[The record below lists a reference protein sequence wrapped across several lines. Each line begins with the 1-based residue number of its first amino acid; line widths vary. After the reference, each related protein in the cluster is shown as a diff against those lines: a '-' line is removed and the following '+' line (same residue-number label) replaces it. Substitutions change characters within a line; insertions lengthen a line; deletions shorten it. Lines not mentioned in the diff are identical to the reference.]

1 ILLGLAATLIV
12 DALWINMTAIAV
24 NDELLAKR
32 RREHVW
38 RIVFALVGGAISRY
52 GDLFASL
59 LKRLAGVK
67 DTGTLIPGHG
77 GLLDRVDAMLFLGAV
92 FVLYHRI
99 GSPSNYD
106 GVISDS
112 YQHQVARR
120 YDILAAQGR
129 G

>member
-1 ILLGLAATLIV
+1 
-12 DALWINMTAIAV
+12 
-24 NDELLAKR
+24 
-32 RREHVW
+32 
-38 RIVFALVGGAISRY
+38 SRY

-99 GSPSNYD
+99 GSPNGYEQ
-106 GVISDS
+106 VISDS
-112 YQHQVARR
+112 YQELVARR

>member
-1 ILLGLAATLIV
+1 
-12 DALWINMTAIAV
+12 MTAIAI
-24 NDELLAKR
+24 NDELIAKR

-106 GVISDS
+106 GVISDL